1 MSYDFPAVTREEIA
15 AGPANIWRYKALL
28 PVPDDIEQS
37 RNMEPGFTRL
47 LKADN
52 LGAALG
58 IDNLWVK
65 DDSTNPTNSFKDRV
79 VACAL
84 SAALELH
91 AKVFACPS
99 TGNLANAVAAAGA
112 RAGIKTVV
120 FIPSNL
126 EKPKQVNSAVYTD
139 RLVAVDGNYDDV
151 NKLASEIAG
160 EEEGWAFV
168 NVNVR
173 PFYAEGSKTLG
184 YEIAEQLGWRI
195 PEQIVIP
202 VASGSQLT
210 KVDKAFQELIT
221 LGLVEDTPYKMYGA
235 QATGCSPVS
244 VAYKA
249 GVDAIRPVKP
259 DTIAKSLAI
268 GNPADGIY
276 VLDICRASGGAV
288 EDITDDEV
296 REAIVLLARTEGI
309 FTETA
314 GGTTVGVLK
323 KLVETGQ
330 LDTCLETVVINTG
343 MGLKTL
349 DAVADHV
356 GAAPPSTRRTMPS
369 SPPASSERAAHP
381 TTEIPQPAKERRG
394 SLGPHPHH
402 PAHLHRRRVRGER
415 LGRHPRRGAR
425 RPRRQLR
432 GDQGPHPRRGGQPAT
447 LRQRLRRQRRRAVP
461 RRPRDGDARRHPGL
475 GHPRRR
481 RRLTEPPRRP
491 PRHSARTSITAAL
504 PRESIRTS
512 ATAPSR
518 SACSSR
524 RPCPAAGRSSR
535 CRTGSASRS
544 RRRSGSRP

>member
-1 MSYDFPAVTREEIA
+1 MSTVVDTTPTAAPTAASAGLREGAFGHARSLACRECGHEVELGPSYACPECFGPLEVAYDFPAVTREEIE
-15 AGPANIWRYKALL
+15 AGPRNIWRYKALL
-28 PVPDDIEQS
+28 PVPSDIEQS
-37 RNMEPGFTRL
+37 PNTEPGFTRL

-52 LGAALG
+52 LGAKLG
-58 IDNLWVK
+58 IKNLWVK

-84 SAALELH
+84 SAAREMD

-151 NKLASEIAG
+151 NKLAQEIAA

-184 YEIAEQLGWRI
+184 YEIAEQLGWRL
-195 PEQIVIP
+195 PDQIVIP

-210 KVDKAFQELIT
+210 KVDKSFQELIK
-221 LGLVEDTPYKMYGA
+221 LGLVEDKPYRIFGA

-244 VAYKA
+244 VAFKA

-276 VLDICRASGGAV
+276 VLDACRRSGGAV
-288 EDITDDEV
+288 EDIDDELV
-296 REAIVLLARTEGI
+296 REGILLLARTEGI

-314 GGTTVGVLK
+314 GGTTVGVTK

-330 LDTCLETVVINTG
+330 LDPELETVIINTG

-349 DAVADHV
+349 DAISDRV
-356 GAAPPSTRRTMPS
+356 GAA
-369 SPPASSERAAHP
+369 
-381 TTEIPQPAKERRG
+381 
-394 SLGPHPHH
+394 
-402 PAHLHRRRVRGER
+402 
-415 LGRHPRRGAR
+415 
-425 RPRRQLR
+425 
-432 GDQGPHPRRGGQPAT
+432 AT
-447 LRQRLRRQRRRAVP
+447 
-461 RRPRDGDARRHPGL
+461 
-475 GHPRRR
+475 
-481 RRLTEPPRRP
+481 
-491 PRHSARTSITAAL
+491 I
-504 PRESIRTS
+504 
-512 ATAPSR
+512 APSYD
-518 SACSSR
+518 AF
-524 RPCPAAGRSSR
+524 AA
-535 CRTGSASRS
+535 
-544 RRRSGSRP
+544 SGIA